1 MKHPSRQ
8 AEGRAFSR
16 ILADVSRSGARDEES
31 RARLLNPA
39 AAAAFPFVESDAPDG
54 ADWDDALDGFAGEDE
69 EPREGEGLSMSERPE
84 AIALELGLD
93 RLLSEEELNR
103 ARRRFMWRNH
113 PDRRNQAQRDLA
125 DRRVAVANMLIDR
138 ARAALAARR
147 KRP

>member
-16 ILADVSRSGARDEES
+16 ILADVGRSGARDEES
-31 RARLLNPA
+31 LARLLNPA
-39 AAAAFPFVESDAPDG
+39 AAAAFPFVESDSPDG
-54 ADWDDALDGFAGEDE
+54 AGWDDVLDGFVEQDE
-69 EPREGEGLSMSERPE
+69 EPGEGEGLSSSDRPE
-84 AIALELGLD
+84 VIALELGLD
-93 RLLSEEELNR
+93 RLSSEEELNR

-113 PDRRNQAQRDLA
+113 PDRRNQAQRALA

>member
-1 MKHPSRQ
+1 MKHRSRQ

-16 ILADVSRSGARDEES
+16 ILADVGRSTRDEES
-31 RARLLNPA
+31 LARLLNPA
-39 AAAAFPFVESDAPDG
+39 AAAAFPFVESVSPDG
-54 ADWDDALDGFAGEDE
+54 ADWDDALDGFVEQDE
-69 EPREGEGLSMSERPE
+69 EPGEGAGLSSSDRPE

-93 RLLSEEELNR
+93 RLSSEEELNR

-113 PDRRNQAQRDLA
+113 PDRRNHAQRGLA